1 MQVPEN
7 AMRQILIGR
16 VRSHRISASNYKQ
29 GHETR
34 SYLLEFTQRDTV
46 RHKSCMLPY
55 AALRFENY
63 CSVLPVL
70 GRIERE
76 CSWCDAKLWREPTV
90 TSLMLCNYLVMQLQP
105 RTGSLNPRL
114 CLSGALFSNLRKL
127 ANCFVVN

>member
-7 AMRQILIGR
+7 AMRQTLIGR
-16 VRSHRISASNYKQ
+16 VWSHRISASNYKQ

-63 CSVLPVL
+63 CSVHPVL

-76 CSWCDAKLWREPTV
+76 CSWCDAKLWREPSV
-90 TSLMLCNYLVMQLQP
+90 TSLMRLTIWVMQLQP
-105 RTGSLNPRL
+105 RIGYLTPRL
-114 CLSGALFSNLRKL
+114 CLTGATFSNLRKL
-127 ANCFVVN
+127 ANCFVVK